1 MSHAIRVRLP
11 LPVIL
16 CGPGL
21 PEPGARAGATDAQTS
36 KSATHTL
43 FSRVRHSTYMNDD
56 LFERILVPI
65 ASPDDAE
72 ATARALRPH
81 LDADTT
87 LIVAHVTQGTA
98 AETAVKTGRDQF
110 TGATYEKFVDIL
122 YRDDLQFE
130 WTTLEGREV
139 AEALIDAVDIV
150 EATLVAFTPRDMDT
164 WERTIAGDPGG
175 KLIREAD
182 VPVMVFP
189 NQQA

>member
-1 MSHAIRVRLP
+1 
-11 LPVIL
+11 
-16 CGPGL
+16 
-21 PEPGARAGATDAQTS
+21 
-36 KSATHTL
+36 
-43 FSRVRHSTYMNDD
+43 MNED
-56 LFERILVPI
+56 LFERILIPI

-72 ATARALRPH
+72 ATARAVRPH
-81 LDADTT
+81 LDSDTT
-87 LIVAHVTQGTA
+87 LIVTHVTPGTA
-98 AETAVKTGRDQF
+98 AETTIKTGRDQF

-130 WTTLEGREV
+130 WATLEGREV
-139 AEALIDAVDIV
+139 AEALTDAIDMM

>member
-1 MSHAIRVRLP
+1 MDEA
-11 LPVIL
+11 
-16 CGPGL
+16 
-21 PEPGARAGATDAQTS
+21 
-36 KSATHTL
+36 
-43 FSRVRHSTYMNDD
+43 

-72 ATARALRPH
+72 ETARAVRPH
-81 LDADTT
+81 LDSDTT
-87 LIVAHVTQGTA
+87 LIVTHVTQGTA
-98 AETAVKTGRDQF
+98 AETTMKTGRDQF
-110 TGATYEKFVDIL
+110 AGATYERFVDIL

-130 WTTLEGREV
+130 WATLEGREV
-139 AEALIDAVDIV
+139 AEALVDAIDMV

-175 KLIREAD
+175 TLIREAD

>member
-1 MSHAIRVRLP
+1 
-11 LPVIL
+11 
-16 CGPGL
+16 
-21 PEPGARAGATDAQTS
+21 
-36 KSATHTL
+36 
-43 FSRVRHSTYMNDD
+43 MNDD

>member
-1 MSHAIRVRLP
+1 
-11 LPVIL
+11 
-16 CGPGL
+16 
-21 PEPGARAGATDAQTS
+21 
-36 KSATHTL
+36 
-43 FSRVRHSTYMNDD
+43 MNDD

-81 LDADTT
+81 LDVDTT
-87 LIVAHVTQGTA
+87 LIVTHITEGTA
-98 AETAVKTGRDQF
+98 AETTIKTGRDQF

-130 WTTLEGREV
+130 WATLEAREV
-139 AEALIDAVDIV
+139 SEALTDAIDMT
-150 EATLVAFTPRDMDT
+150 EATLVAFTPRDIDT

-175 KLIREAD
+175 KLIREAA